1 MTTATRRPAVA
12 GLFYPEDA
20 GVLAAEIK
28 RLLDGVQPAAPAGSV
43 ARRPRAL
50 IVPHAGYRYSGPVAA
65 SAYACLLPFAKEV
78 SRVVLLGP
86 AHRVYLKGMA
96 VPSAVAF
103 STPLGEVSVDVD
115 LVEQVAGL
123 PGVGVGDEP
132 HAQEHSLE
140 VQLPFLQ
147 VVLGEFSV
155 VPIVVGDC
163 GGEQVAQVL
172 ETLWDTP
179 ETLFVISSDLSHYLP
194 FEAARAVDAETS
206 RAIVACRGDITP
218 NEACGAHAV
227 NGLLRFAGTHHL
239 RCSQLDVRNSGDIAG
254 DRSQV
259 VGYGAYAF
267 S

>member
-1 MTTATRRPAVA
+1 MTTATRRPVVA

-20 GVLAAEIK
+20 EVLAADVK
-28 RLLDGVQPAAPAGSV
+28 RLLDGVQPAAGSGSLT
-43 ARRPRAL
+43 RRPRAL

-65 SAYACLLPFAKEV
+65 SAYACLRPFAGEI

-86 AHRVYLKGMA
+86 AHRVYLQGMA
-96 VPSAVAF
+96 VPSDAAF
-103 STPLGEVSVDVD
+103 STPLGEVPVDLD

-123 PGVGVGDEP
+123 AGVVVGDEP
-132 HAQEHSLE
+132 HAREHSLE

-147 VVLGEFSV
+147 VVLGEFTL

-163 GGEQVAQVL
+163 AGEQVARVL
-172 ETLWDTP
+172 EVLWNAP
-179 ETLFVISSDLSHYLP
+179 GTLFVISSDLSHYLP
-194 FEAARAVDAETS
+194 YKAARAVDEETS

-218 NEACGAHAV
+218 DEACGAHAV
-227 NGLLRFAGTHHL
+227 NGLLRFAGAHHL
-239 RCSQLDVRNSGDIAG
+239 QCSQLDVRNSGDIAG